1 MTVEQELPL
10 ETCDTIHLNGAWGS
24 TPRPAAAGARS
35 PLSLAARRYVA
46 DPRAKSRESAVK
58 LLVRTAGFDANLLLN
73 VGPPPSGELQRE
85 AVDTLHEVGTW
96 LRRFGH
102 SVYSTRGGPSPP
114 MDWGVTTQN
123 NASVFVHVIEWPV
136 PGAPIDLLLPGVQF
150 SELRPVVTVL
160 SCTAPNCEQ
169 KGGVRAPP
177 PTSLAR
183 RALPGRYGQR
193 AE

>member
-1 MTVEQELPL
+1 M
-10 ETCDTIHLNGAWGS
+10 
-24 TPRPAAAGARS
+24 
-35 PLSLAARRYVA
+35 
-46 DPRAKSRESAVK
+46 K

-150 SELRPVVTVL
+150 SELQPAATVL

-169 KGGVRAPP
+169 KGGVRALPQP
-177 PTSLAR
+177 LS
-183 RALPGRYGQR
+183 RAVHCRGAVGSALSSGPATWRVGRG
-193 AE
+193 